1 MSGYAWLNGELLP
14 RSEARVPIDD
24 RGFLYGAA
32 CFETLRAYGGAV
44 FRLGRHLDRL
54 EAGLRAMGVEAP
66 PRAELQAAIA
76 ATLEANA
83 LPEARVRLTVSAGT
97 GGARPGLEPA
107 EAPLVLVTVQP
118 VPEAP
123 APARALVARGTR
135 VTADRALPF
144 AKTVNY
150 LGPLLALEEARRA
163 GLDQALLLDLDGDV
177 VEASTANVFALIGE
191 AGRKGVLVTPPL
203 EAGALP
209 GVTREAVLE
218 CARGLGLEAAE
229 RRLPLDHL
237 LAAREA
243 LLTNSIVGVQPLA
256 EVRDGERSHQFEA
269 PGPLTRALIEAYREA
284 VARECGGSPPPRA
297 DA

>member
-1 MSGYAWLNGELLP
+1 MSGYVWLNGELLP

-32 CFETLRAYGGAV
+32 CFETLRAFGGAV

-54 EAGLRAMGVEAP
+54 EAGLRALGVEPP
-66 PRAELQAAIA
+66 PRDVLQAATA
-76 ATLEANA
+76 ETLEANA

-107 EAPLVLVTVQP
+107 GTLLVLVTAQP
-118 VPEAP
+118 VPDSV
-123 APARALVARGTR
+123 APARVLVAR
-135 VTADRALPF
+135 VTADRPLPF

-163 GLDQALLLDLDGDV
+163 GLDQALLLDRDGEA
-177 VEASTANVFALIGE
+177 VEASTANVFAVLAGE
-191 AGRKGVLVTPPL
+191 GGEGGVLVTPPL

-218 CARGLGLEAAE
+218 CARGLGLETAE
-229 RRLPLDHL
+229 RRLPLAEL

-256 EVRDGERSHQFEA
+256 ELRDGDRSYEFEA

-284 VARECGGSPPPRA
+284 VARECGVAPSA
-297 DA
+297 

>member
-1 MSGYAWLNGELLP
+1 MSGYAWLNGSLLP

-32 CFETLRAYGGAV
+32 CFETLRAFGGAV

-54 EAGLRAMGVEAP
+54 EAGLRALGVDPP

-83 LPEARVRLTVSAGT
+83 LPEARVRLTVSAGS

-107 EAPLVLVTVQP
+107 AAPLVLVTAQP
-118 VPEAP
+118 VPEAV
-123 APARALVARGTR
+123 APARALVTR
-135 VTADRALPF
+135 VEADRLLPF
-144 AKTVNY
+144 AKTANY

-163 GLDQALLLDLDGDV
+163 GLDQALLLDRDGEV
-177 VEASTANVFALIGE
+177 VEASTANVFAVLAGE
-191 AGRKGVLVTPPL
+191 GGESLLVTPPL

-218 CARGLGLEAAE
+218 CARGLGLETAE
-229 RRLPLDHL
+229 RRLPLAEL

-256 EVRDGERSHQFEA
+256 ELCDGERSHEFEA
-269 PGPLTRALIEAYREA
+269 PGPVTRALIEAYRA
-284 VARECGGSPPPRA
+284 LVARECSGSPPPRA

>member
-14 RSEARVPIDD
+14 RSEASVPIDD

-32 CFETLRAYGGAV
+32 CFETLRAHGGAV
-44 FRLGRHLDRL
+44 FRLDRHLDRL

-76 ATLEANA
+76 ETLEANA

-107 EAPLVLVTVQP
+107 EAPLVLVTAQP
-118 VPEAP
+118 VPDTVT
-123 APARALVARGTR
+123 PARALVARGAR
-135 VTADRALPF
+135 VTADRPLPF

-177 VEASTANVFALIGE
+177 VEASTANIFAVLGGE
-191 AGRKGVLVTPPL
+191 GSGVLVTPPL

-218 CARGLGLEAAE
+218 CARGLGLETAE
-229 RRLPLDHL
+229 RRLPLAEL

-243 LLTNSIVGVQPLA
+243 LLTNSIAGVQPLA
-256 EVRDGERSHQFEA
+256 EVRDGDRSYQFEA

-284 VARECGGSPPPRA
+284 VARECGGSPPPPA
-297 DA
+297 GG

>member
-1 MSGYAWLNGELLP
+1 MSGYVWLNGALLP
-14 RSEARVPIDD
+14 RSEASVPIDD

-32 CFETLRAYGGAV
+32 CFETLRAFGGAV

-54 EAGLRAMGVEAP
+54 EAGLRALGVEPP
-66 PRAELQAAIA
+66 PRDVVEAAIA
-76 ATLEANA
+76 ETLEANA

-107 EAPLVLVTVQP
+107 GTSLVLVTAQP
-118 VPEAP
+118 VPDSV
-123 APARALVARGTR
+123 APARVLVAR
-135 VTADRALPF
+135 VTADRPLPF

-163 GLDQALLLDLDGDV
+163 GLDQALLLDRDGEV
-177 VEASTANVFALIGE
+177 VEASTANVFAVLAGE
-191 AGRKGVLVTPPL
+191 DGAGGVLVTPPL

-218 CARGLGLEAAE
+218 CARGLGLETAE
-229 RRLPLDHL
+229 RRLPLAEL

-256 EVRDGERSHQFEA
+256 ELRDGDRSYEFEA

-284 VARECGGSPPPRA
+284 VARECGVAPSA
-297 DA
+297 

>member
-1 MSGYAWLNGELLP
+1 MSGYVWLNGELLP
-14 RSEARVPIDD
+14 RSEALVPIDD

-32 CFETLRAYGGAV
+32 CFETLRAHGGAI
-44 FRLGRHLDRL
+44 FRLDRHLDRL

-66 PRAELQAAIA
+66 PRAALQAAITE
-76 ATLEANA
+76 TLEANA
-83 LPEARVRLTVSAGT
+83 LPEARVRLTVRAGT
-97 GGARPGLEPA
+97 GGARPGLEPGG
-107 EAPLVLVTVQP
+107 APLVLVTVQP

-123 APARALVARGTR
+123 APARALVARGARITS
-135 VTADRALPF
+135 DRPLPF

-177 VEASTANVFALIGE
+177 VEASTANVFAVLAGE
-191 AGRKGVLVTPPL
+191 GERVLVTPPL

-218 CARGLGLEAAE
+218 CARGLGIEAAE
-229 RRLPLDHL
+229 RRLPLAEL
-237 LAAREA
+237 LAASEA
-243 LLTNSIVGVQPLA
+243 LLTNSIIGVQPLA
-256 EVRDGERSHQFEA
+256 EVRDGERSYEFEA
-269 PGPLTRALIEAYREA
+269 PGPVTRALSEAYGEA
-284 VARECGGSPPPRA
+284 VARECGGDPLPGA

>member
-1 MSGYAWLNGELLP
+1 MSGYVWLNGELLP
-14 RSEARVPIDD
+14 RSGASVPIDD

-66 PRAELQAAIA
+66 PRAALQAAIA
-76 ATLEANA
+76 ETLEANA
-83 LPEARVRLTVSAGT
+83 LPEGRIRLTVSAGT

-107 EAPLVLVTVQP
+107 GAPLVLVTVQP
-118 VPEAP
+118 VPDAA
-123 APARALVARGTR
+123 APARALVARGAR
-135 VTADRALPF
+135 IVSDRPLPF

-163 GLDQALLLDLDGDV
+163 GLDQALLLDVHGDV
-177 VEASTANVFALIGE
+177 VEASTANVFAVLGGE
-191 AGRKGVLVTPPL
+191 GGGVLVTPPL

-209 GVTREAVLE
+209 GVTREAVIE
-218 CARGLGLEAAE
+218 CARGLGIEAAE
-229 RRLPLDHL
+229 RRLPLDEL

-256 EVRDGERSHQFEA
+256 ELRDGDRSYAFEA
-269 PGPLTRALIEAYREA
+269 PGPVTSALSEAYREV
-284 VARECGGSPPPRA
+284 VARECGAGPPPRV
-297 DA
+297 DR

>member
-1 MSGYAWLNGELLP
+1 MSGYVWLNGELLP

-32 CFETLRAYGGAV
+32 CFETLRAYGGAI
-44 FRLGRHLDRL
+44 FRLDRHLDRL

-83 LPEARVRLTVSAGT
+83 LPEARVRLTVSAGS
-97 GGARPGLEPA
+97 GGARPGLELGG
-107 EAPLVLVTVQP
+107 APLVLVTVQP
-118 VPEAP
+118 VPEAQ
-123 APARALVARGTR
+123 APARALVAR
-135 VTADRALPF
+135 VTADRPLPF
-144 AKTVNY
+144 AKTANY

-177 VEASTANVFALIGE
+177 VEASTANVFAVLGGE
-191 AGRKGVLVTPPL
+191 GGADLLVTPPL

-218 CARGLGLEAAE
+218 CARGLGIEAAE
-229 RRLPLDHL
+229 RRLPLAEL

-243 LLTNSIVGVQPLA
+243 LLTNSIAGVQPLA
-256 EVRDGERSHQFEA
+256 EVRDGERSYQFEA
-269 PGPLTRALIEAYREA
+269 PGPVTRALIAAYREA
-284 VARECGGSPPPRA
+284 VARECGRSPPSQA
-297 DA
+297 GG

>member
-1 MSGYAWLNGELLP
+1 MPGYVWLNGELLP

-32 CFETLRAYGGAV
+32 CFETLRAHGGAI
-44 FRLGRHLDRL
+44 FRLDRHLDRL

-97 GGARPGLEPA
+97 GGARPGLKPGG
-107 EAPLVLVTVQP
+107 APLVLVTVQP
-118 VPEAP
+118 APEAP
-123 APARALVARGTR
+123 APARALVARAAR
-135 VTADRALPF
+135 ITADRPLPF

-150 LGPLLALEEARRA
+150 LGPLLALEEARRT

-177 VEASTANVFALIGE
+177 VEASTANVFAVLAGE
-191 AGRKGVLVTPPL
+191 GSERVLVTPPL

-209 GVTREAVLE
+209 GVTREAVIE
-218 CARGLGLEAAE
+218 CARGLGIEAAE
-229 RRLPLDHL
+229 RRLPLAEL
-237 LAAREA
+237 LAASEA
-243 LLTNSIVGVQPLA
+243 LLTNSIIGVQPLA
-256 EVRDGERSHQFEA
+256 EVRDGERSYEFEA
-269 PGPLTRALIEAYREA
+269 PGPVTRALSEAYGGA
-284 VARECGGSPPPRA
+284 VARECGRDPPPRA

>member
-1 MSGYAWLNGELLP
+1 MSGYVWLNGALLP
-14 RSEARVPIDD
+14 PSEASVPIDD

-32 CFETLRAYGGAV
+32 CFETLRAFGGAA

-54 EAGLRAMGVEAP
+54 EAGLRAMGVEPP
-66 PRAELQAAIA
+66 PRDGGAGG
-76 ATLEANA
+76 
-83 LPEARVRLTVSAGT
+83 PPVRVRAHARPGPRVPLTVSAGT
-97 GGARPGLEPA
+97 GGARPGLGPA
-107 EAPLVLVTVQP
+107 GAPLVLVTAQP
-118 VPEAP
+118 VPESV

-135 VTADRALPF
+135 VTVDRPLPF

-177 VEASTANVFALIGE
+177 VEASTANVFAVLGGE
-191 AGRKGVLVTPPL
+191 DGDSLLVTPPL

-218 CARGLGLEAAE
+218 CARGLRIEAAE
-229 RRLPLDHL
+229 RRLPLAEL

-256 EVRDGERSHQFEA
+256 ELRDGERSHHFEA
-269 PGPLTRALIEAYREA
+269 PGPVTRALAAAYREA
-284 VARECGGSPPPRA
+284 VARECGVAPSA
-297 DA
+297 

>member
-1 MSGYAWLNGELLP
+1 MPGYVWLNGELLP

-32 CFETLRAYGGAV
+32 CFETLRAHGGAI
-44 FRLGRHLDRL
+44 FRLDRHLDRL

-66 PRAELQAAIA
+66 PRAALQAAIA
-76 ATLEANA
+76 ETLEANA

-97 GGARPGLEPA
+97 GGARPGLEPGG
-107 EAPLVLVTVQP
+107 APLVLVTVQP

-123 APARALVARGTR
+123 APARALVARAAR
-135 VTADRALPF
+135 ITADRPLPF

-177 VEASTANVFALIGE
+177 VEASTANVFALIGGE
-191 AGRKGVLVTPPL
+191 GARVLVTPPL

-218 CARGLGLEAAE
+218 CARELGIEAAE
-229 RRLPLDHL
+229 RRLPLAEL
-237 LAAREA
+237 LTASEA

-256 EVRDGERSHQFEA
+256 EVRDGERSYEFEA
-269 PGPLTRALIEAYREA
+269 PGP
-284 VARECGGSPPPRA
+284 
-297 DA
+297 

>member
-32 CFETLRAYGGAV
+32 CFETLRAFGGAI
-44 FRLGRHLDRL
+44 FRLDRHLDRL

-97 GGARPGLEPA
+97 GGARPGLEPGG
-107 EAPLVLVTVQP
+107 APLVLVTAQP
-118 VPEAP
+118 APEAP
-123 APARALVARGTR
+123 APARALVAR
-135 VTADRALPF
+135 VTADRALSF
-144 AKTVNY
+144 AKTANY

-177 VEASTANVFALIGE
+177 VEASTANVFAVLGGE
-191 AGRKGVLVTPPL
+191 GGADLLVTPPL

-218 CARGLGLEAAE
+218 CARGLGLETAE
-229 RRLPLDHL
+229 RRLPLAEL

-243 LLTNSIVGVQPLA
+243 LLTNSIAGVQPLA
-256 EVRDGERSHQFEA
+256 EVRDGEYSHQFEA
-269 PGPLTRALIEAYREA
+269 PGPVTCALIAAYREA
-284 VARECGGSPPPRA
+284 VARECGRSPPSQA
-297 DA
+297 GG

>member
-1 MSGYAWLNGELLP
+1 MPGYVWLNGELLP

-32 CFETLRAYGGAV
+32 CFETLRAHGGAI
-44 FRLGRHLDRL
+44 FRLDRHLDRL

-97 GGARPGLEPA
+97 GGARPGLDPGG
-107 EAPLVLVTVQP
+107 APLVLVTVQP
-118 VPEAP
+118 LPEAP
-123 APARALVARGTR
+123 APARALVARGARITS
-135 VTADRALPF
+135 DRPLPF

-150 LGPLLALEEARRA
+150 LGPLIALEEARRA

-177 VEASTANVFALIGE
+177 VEASTANVFALIGGE
-191 AGRKGVLVTPPL
+191 GERVLVTPPL

-209 GVTREAVLE
+209 GVTREAVLD
-218 CARGLGLEAAE
+218 CAREFGIEAAE
-229 RRLPLDHL
+229 RRLPLAEL
-237 LAAREA
+237 LTASEA

-256 EVRDGERSHQFEA
+256 EVCDGERSYEFEA
-269 PGPLTRALIEAYREA
+269 PGPVTRALSEAYGAA
-284 VARECGGSPPPRA
+284 VARECGGDPPPRA

>member
-32 CFETLRAYGGAV
+32 CFETLRAFGGAI
-44 FRLGRHLDRL
+44 FRLDRHLDRL
-54 EAGLRAMGVEAP
+54 EAGLRAIGVETP

-107 EAPLVLVTVQP
+107 GAPLVLVTAQP
-118 VPEAP
+118 VPDTVT
-123 APARALVARGTR
+123 PARALVARGTR
-135 VTADRALPF
+135 VTADRPLPF

-150 LGPLLALEEARRA
+150 LGPLLALDEARRA

-177 VEASTANVFALIGE
+177 VEASTANIFAVLGGE
-191 AGRKGVLVTPPL
+191 GGADLLFTPPL

-218 CARGLGLEAAE
+218 CARGLGLETAE
-229 RRLPLDHL
+229 RRLPLAEL

-243 LLTNSIVGVQPLA
+243 LLTNSIAGVQPLA
-256 EVRDGERSHQFEA
+256 EVRDGDRSYQFEA
-269 PGPLTRALIEAYREA
+269 PGPLTRALIAAYREA
-284 VARECGGSPPPRA
+284 VARECGGSPPPPA
-297 DA
+297 GG